1 MQTSAN
7 IRGCSCCQDLF
18 GSPLF
23 APAPE
28 KDDYYDD
35 DHDND
40 DDVDDNNDYDEDDNH
55 PILSQLFAG
64 FETIH
69 FLGFIESILSLQL
82 IMMIMIW
89 TVMVLNIY
97 SYQSHHC

>member
-1 MQTSAN
+1 M
-7 IRGCSCCQDLF
+7 
-18 GSPLF
+18 F

-40 DDVDDNNDYDEDDNH
+40 DDVDDNNDCDEDDYDEDDNH
-55 PILSQLFAG
+55 PIVSQLFPG